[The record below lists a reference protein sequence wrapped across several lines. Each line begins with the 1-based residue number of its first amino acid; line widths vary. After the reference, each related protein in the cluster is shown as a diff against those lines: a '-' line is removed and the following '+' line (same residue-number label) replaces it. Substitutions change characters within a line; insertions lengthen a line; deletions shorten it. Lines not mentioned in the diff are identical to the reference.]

1 MVVPKKKSANGWSLP
16 GSPLYREVRRQI
28 VNAIDALE
36 WRPGEVIP
44 SEKILCERF
53 GVSMG
58 TLRKAVDELVVTG
71 VLVRKQG
78 LGTFVGQH
86 SQNRYLFSFFHLVG
100 RDGQKEYPG
109 VVFRAFAVT
118 AADNVTA
125 QSLGVKVG
133 ARLFCLSNVL
143 SLQGKVTSMDEIY
156 LPALQFRGLTEQRLR
171 DRRTTLYQMYQ
182 DEFRITV
189 ARTSERIR
197 GCAANRSLARVLQ
210 TDIGA
215 PLLEIIRVA
224 YTFQDRPIELRYSYV
239 KTEKCEYQTGTY
251 FGSRT

>member
-1 MVVPKKKSANGWSLP
+1 MVEPKKQSASAWSPP
-16 GSPLYREVRRQI
+16 GSPLYLEVRQQI
-28 VNAIDALE
+28 ATAIDALE

-44 SEKILCERF
+44 SEKNLCERF

-58 TLRKAVDELVVTG
+58 TLRKAVDELTVTG

-78 LGTFVGQH
+78 RGTFVGQH
-86 SQNRYLFSFFHLVG
+86 SEDRYLFSFFHLVG
-100 RDGQKEYPG
+100 RDGKKEYPG
-109 VVFRAFAVT
+109 VVFRSFAVT
-118 AADNVTA
+118 AADNFTA
-125 QSLGVKVG
+125 QSLGVRVG

-156 LPALQFRGLTEQRLR
+156 LPALHFRGLTEQRLR
-171 DRRTTLYQMYQ
+171 GRKATLYQMYQ

-197 GCAANRSLARVLQ
+197 GIAANRNLAQVLQ

-239 KTEKCEYQTGTY
+239 KTEKCEYQTGSY
-251 FGSRT
+251 FSSRT